1 MTAFDRIKAEVKIR
15 YVIGFLIGTTLA
27 LVWVL
32 SYFIIL
38 PKQNEITIA
47 EIRSVFAMAFGAFI
61 NHIMKTPEN
70 EKMNSNDK

>member
-1 MTAFDRIKAEVKIR
+1 MTAFEQIKAEVKIR

-32 SYFIIL
+32 SYFVIL
-38 PKQNEITIA
+38 PEQNEITIA

-70 EKMNSNDK
+70 EKINSNDE